1 MTATVVTFQTLWVV
15 NMIKNPTNLNIPG
28 ELSDKQIEL
37 VIYMTMDYISTNF
50 FVKGQREP

>member
-1 MTATVVTFQTLWVV
+1 MT
-15 NMIKNPTNLNIPG
+15 IKNPLNLNIR
-28 ELSDKQIEL
+28 EEQSDKQIEL